1 MQPKLLLTVSAIYLG
16 LAGFGVLIS
25 PPLVLGDVLG
35 ADTSASLIATLRGF
49 AASFMGIAVLNWTAR
64 NAGPSK
70 ARNAILLGNTV
81 GFGLSAILEVIA
93 ALSGG
98 PALSW
103 LFAGLGLL
111 FAVGFFLAV
120 REDMFS

>member
-1 MQPKLLLTVSAIYLG
+1 
-16 LAGFGVLIS
+16 
-25 PPLVLGDVLG
+25 
-35 ADTSASLIATLRGF
+35 
-49 AASFMGIAVLNWTAR
+49 MGIAVLNWAAR
-64 NAGPSK
+64 NTGPSR

-98 PALSW
+98 PTLSW
-103 LFAGLGLL
+103 LFAGLGII
-111 FAVGFFLAV
+111 FAGGFFLVV